1 MIQIQYLS
9 EVNMTYRQVYEM
21 YDRAE
26 DFREFAYKKKHEAD
40 NDDYVAEV
48 DRDDLAALF
57 DFITDVCDFLDN
69 ILNRDVE

>member
-1 MIQIQYLS
+1 
-9 EVNMTYRQVYEM
+9 MTYRQVYEM

-26 DFREFAYKKKHEAD
+26 DFRKFAYKKKHEAD

-57 DFITDVCDFLDN
+57 NFLTEIRDFLDG
-69 ILNRDVE
+69 ILEREVLL